1 MSEDEFRQPDH
12 PPHPPHPHRAHWDA
26 RYRDAYVARPP
37 SALLRR
43 WLGQLPAG
51 RALDL
56 ACGTG
61 RNTLLLA
68 EHGWQALGV
77 DISPVALQLASAEA
91 RQRGLTL
98 DLLAVDVA
106 RWQWPIDRFDLVGV
120 FRFLD
125 RALCPRIMGA
135 LRPGGVLIYETFTVA
150 QRAYEGGPR
159 SDALLLQPDEL
170 PALFPTLHVLEYAE
184 GVVEEDGRP
193 RALARLV
200 ARRPTM

>member
-1 MSEDEFRQPDH
+1 MTEHEMSQLDH
-12 PPHPPHPHRAHWDA
+12 RPHPHRAHWDA
-26 RYRDAYVARPP
+26 RYRDAYVPRPP
-37 SALLRR
+37 SELLRR
-43 WLGQLPAG
+43 WLGQLPPG

-77 DISPVALQLASAEA
+77 DISPVALLRAQAEA
-91 RQRGLTL
+91 RRRGLSL
-98 DLLAVDVA
+98 DLLAVDVE
-106 RWQWPIDRFDLVGV
+106 RWPWPHSRFDLVGV

-125 RALCPRIMGA
+125 RTLCSRLATA

-150 QRAYEGGPR
+150 QRSYEGGPR
-159 SDALLLQPDEL
+159 SDALLLQPGEL
-170 PALFPTLHVLEYAE
+170 PMLFPALEVLEYAE
-184 GVVEEDGRP
+184 GVFEEDGRP

-200 ARRPTM
+200 ARRPPP